1 MIFVAVLLS
10 SAGLALVI
18 TPAARG
24 FAERFGIVDQPG
36 ARKVHGRATA
46 TLGGLAVV
54 VSAAVGI
61 AAVIAASQL
70 VGVRA
75 NGLGADLWRMLAGA
89 ALVFAVGLC
98 DDVRGASPATKILVE
113 AAAAGLVIADGATID
128 RVTLAGT
135 THELGMAAIPITLVW
150 IVTVT
155 NAFNLVDGL
164 DGLAAGLAA
173 IAATTCAIILISRGH
188 TSQAL
193 LLVGLIGAIIGFL
206 PYNSYPASIF
216 LGDSGSLVIGFVL
229 AITAITGWQKG
240 ATVLAVGVPL
250 LIFAVPI
257 LDTVTSVV
265 RRIMRRADP
274 VVAPSRFLGL
284 GRVFQAD
291 REHIHHRLLAAGLS
305 HRTAVMIL
313 YALSLALSGLALL
326 TFQRP

>member
-1 MIFVAVLLS
+1 MIFIAALLS
-10 SAGLALVI
+10 SAGLALII

-24 FAERFGIVDQPG
+24 IAERLGVVDQPG
-36 ARKVHGRATA
+36 ARKLHGRATA

-54 VSAAVGI
+54 ISAAIGI
-61 AAVIAASQL
+61 AAVSAANLL
-70 VGVRA
+70 VAGRA
-75 NGLGADLWRMLAGA
+75 NALGADLWPMLAGA

-98 DDVRGASPATKILVE
+98 DDVREVSPATKVLGE
-113 AAAAGLVIADGATID
+113 AAAAGLVIGGGVTID
-128 RVTLAGT
+128 RLTLAGT
-135 THELGMAAIPITLVW
+135 TYGLGIAAIPITLIW
-150 IVTVT
+150 IVAIT

-164 DGLAAGLAA
+164 DGLAAGLAL
-173 IAATTCAIILISRGH
+173 IAATTCAIILVARGH
-188 TSQAL
+188 TAQAL

-206 PYNSYPASIF
+206 PYNSHPASIF
-216 LGDSGSLVIGFVL
+216 LGDSGSLAIGFVL
-229 AITAITGWQKG
+229 AVTAITGWQKG

-265 RRIMRRADP
+265 RRVVRRADP
-274 VVAPSRFLGL
+274 VVTQSRFLGL

-305 HRTAVMIL
+305 HRAAVMIL